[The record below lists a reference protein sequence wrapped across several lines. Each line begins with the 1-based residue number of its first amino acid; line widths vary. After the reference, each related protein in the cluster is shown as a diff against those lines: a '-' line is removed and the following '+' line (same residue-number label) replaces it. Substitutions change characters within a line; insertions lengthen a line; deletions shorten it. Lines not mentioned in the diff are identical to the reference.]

1 MTNFK
6 LTVVL
11 AAIVV
16 SALLPR
22 LVAAQNCVNGITT
35 SIRGRMTIRVPCRP
49 GTPAPLAGVE
59 APTAP
64 ARPAAG
70 VTGSSGVAIS
80 PAWEQLWRNRSNR
93 ASPTVGT
100 QVPARPVAPSA
111 APIGSSWN
119 RLGLTSRFRQPVAA
133 SAPVEPPPPP
143 PPALAALP
151 RTDVFQLRMQFVNF
165 RGVRVNEG
173 LPPQG
178 AFCVARTLEDALIDR
193 MTDAQRAERC
203 REWSTALETNG
214 ANEYAAPFLLARD
227 GTWVVTRYARVAIG
241 ERPWHTQRF
250 QHIDATTSIVQLF
263 PDDVRSGEHDDPPI
277 VVQDTHRLPPS
288 AVASRGHRRGSHAHP
303 RARRSHHGYCV
314 RRACR

>member
-1 MTNFK
+1 MNKFS
-6 LTVVL
+6 LVL
-11 AAIVV
+11 VLIL
-16 SALLPR
+16 STLLPR
-22 LVAAQNCVNGITT
+22 IARAYEIVRTGNGICTT
-35 SIRGRMTIRVPCRP
+35 STPVEILGAGGRTVRVQPRWRCSDP
-49 GTPAPLAGVE
+49 TPAM
-59 APTAP
+59 
-64 ARPAAG
+64 
-70 VTGSSGVAIS
+70 VTGANMPAPGAVAQ
-80 PAWEQLWRNRSNR
+80 P
-93 ASPTVGT
+93 PTVGPQAPRQPAT
-100 QVPARPVAPSA
+100 GAVAVRTAARPPVIIPPSPGGAWERIWPNGSRFPRSTA
-111 APIGSSWN
+111 AP
-119 RLGLTSRFRQPVAA
+119 
-133 SAPVEPPPPP
+133 APVEEPTPP
-143 PPALAALP
+143 PPAPLAALP

-165 RGVRVNEG
+165 RGVRVNES

-277 VVQDTHRLPPS
+277 VVQNTHRLPPS

-303 RARRSHHGYCV
+303 RARRSHRGCCL